1 MATIILAVLIFA
13 TAAYIVYRQV
23 TGKSQHCE
31 QCNCSCP
38 AKDAQALNKAK

>member
-1 MATIILAVLIFA
+1 MATIILAVIIFV

-38 AKDAQALNKAK
+38 AKNAQETNKAK